1 MQLAHFAR
9 ALGLLLVLGLAG
21 CVVGCGSGARERAA
35 ADWQAQK
42 DIRAEIR
49 KKKMETAAASKGGA
63 LRRGKSGAK
72 SGP

>member
-1 MQLAHFAR
+1 MQLAQFVR
-9 ALGLLLVLGLAG
+9 ALELLLVLGLAG
-21 CVVGCGSGARERAA
+21 SVVGCGSRSQERAA

-49 KKKMETAAASKGGA
+49 KKQMETAAASKGGA
-63 LRRGKSGAK
+63 LRRGKSRAK